1 MKCTCS
7 AIAMSYPFL
16 VTVVPKVQ
24 VVFVAAATVVV
35 VALSPLVEIVPVP
48 SQGRR
53 PARRPLLLLPP
64 PGPRFVPRPPVVTPV
79 PPVRVHVLPAN
90 IAAHVAVP
98 AAVLVETQRVL
109 LLPASVEAGADG
121 DVVRPLEARGL
132 EADVNLN
139 GFEVNLK
146 KNLQCRQQ

>member
-1 MKCTCS
+1 MKCS
-7 AIAMSYPFL
+7 ATARRYPFL

-64 PGPRFVPRPPVVTPV
+64 TGPRIVGVRPPVVTPV
-79 PPVRVHVLPAN
+79 PPVRVHVLPAGT
-90 IAAHVAVP
+90 AAAVAVP

-109 LLPASVEAGADG
+109 LPPSVEAGADG
-121 DVVRPLEARGL
+121 DVVRPLEAGGL
-132 EADVNLN
+132 ETDVNLN
-139 GFEVNLK
+139 DCEIV
-146 KNLQCRQQ
+146 RST

>member
-1 MKCTCS
+1 
-7 AIAMSYPFL
+7 MSYPFL
-16 VTVVPKVQ
+16 VTVLPKVQ
-24 VVFVAAATVVV
+24 AVFVAAATVVV

-64 PGPRFVPRPPVVTPV
+64 PARPRIVVPRPPVVTPV
-79 PPVRVHVLPAN
+79 PPVRVHVLPAGT
-90 IAAHVAVP
+90 AAAVAVP

-109 LLPASVEAGADG
+109 LLPPSVEAGADG

-146 KNLQCRQQ
+146 KKITMPAAISFA

>member
-1 MKCTCS
+1 
-7 AIAMSYPFL
+7 MSYPFL

-24 VVFVAAATVVV
+24 VVLVAAATVVV
-35 VALSPLVEIVPVP
+35 ALPPLVEVVPVP

-64 PGPRFVPRPPVVTPV
+64 PGRPRIVGVRPPVVTPV
-79 PPVRVHVLPAN
+79 PPVRVHVLPAGT
-90 IAAHVAVP
+90 AAAVAVP

-109 LLPASVEAGADG
+109 LLPPSVEAGADG

-146 KNLQCRQQ
+146 KKITMPAAISFA